1 MDKLEEL
8 RERRARILLGGGQ
21 KAIDKQHANGKL
33 TARER
38 LELLLDPGTFVEV
51 GTFVKHRCHVL
62 GMDKKETP
70 GEGVAAGHGL
80 INGRRVYVYSQ
91 DFTVLGGAVGDM
103 HAAKIVAVQ
112 ELAMKTGCP
121 LIGLIDSGGGRLHEG
136 VNTASGYG
144 KIFTRNAW
152 ASGSIPQISVI
163 LGPCAGGACYSPA
176 LTDFILTVDKIS
188 QMYLTGPVAVEQ
200 ATGEKVD
207 QETLGGAMTR
217 STVSGEPHFIDTT
230 EAECFARVRK
240 LLDYLPQNFRELPP
254 DAAPTDDPCRT
265 DEALNT
271 VIPENNR
278 LPYDVK
284 DVIVSL
290 ADNGEFLESM
300 PYFADNIVTG
310 FIRLNGKSTGVVA
323 NQPLSMGGCLD
334 VDASDKAARFIRTC
348 DSFNIP
354 ILTLVDVPGFLP
366 GTDQEHKGIIR
377 HGAKLL
383 YAYSESTVPKV
394 TVIMR
399 KSYGGSYNAMCNK
412 EAGGDIVLA
421 WPTAEIAVM
430 GAAGAVNFVFRKEI
444 AEAEDPEAMRAQK
457 IKEYEDAYSNPYYAA
472 SFGYVDDVIEP
483 KDTRPRIIREFRA
496 LEGKEEFRYAKK
508 HGNVPL

>member
-1 MDKLEEL
+1 MEKIEAL
-8 RERRARILLGGGQ
+8 RERRAKIQMGGGER
-21 KAIDKQHANGKL
+21 AIEKQHARGKL
-33 TARER
+33 SARER
-38 LELLLDPGTFVEV
+38 IEALLDPGSFVEL

-62 GMDKKETP
+62 GMENKETP
-70 GEGVAAGHGL
+70 GEGVAAGHGT
-80 INGRRVYVYSQ
+80 IDGRTVYVYSQ
-91 DFTVLGGAVGDM
+91 DFTILGGAVGEM
-103 HAAKIVAVQ
+103 HASKIITVQ

-121 LIGLIDSGGGRLHEG
+121 LIGLSDSGGGRLHEG

-207 QETLGGAMTR
+207 QETLGGAMTH
-217 STVSGEPHFIDTT
+217 STTSGVAHFIDST
-230 EAECFARVRK
+230 EQDCFTRVRK
-240 LLDYLPQNFRELPP
+240 LLSYLPQNFREF
-254 DAAPTDDPCRT
+254 AKETIPTDDPNRV
-265 DEALNT
+265 DEGLNT
-271 VIPENNR
+271 IVPESNR

-284 DVIVSL
+284 DIIRSL
-290 ADNGEFLESM
+290 ADNGDFLESM
-300 PYFADNIVTG
+300 PLFADNIVTG

-323 NQPLSMGGCLD
+323 NQPMSMGGCLD
-334 VDASDKAARFIRTC
+334 VDASDKSARFIRTC

-366 GTDQEHKGIIR
+366 GTDQEYKGIIR

-383 YAYSESTVPKV
+383 YAYSEATVPKV

-412 EAGGDIVLA
+412 EAGADVVLA

-430 GAAGAVNFVFRKEI
+430 GAAGAVNFVFKKEI
-444 AEAEDPEAMRAQK
+444 AEAEDPAAMRAQK

-483 KDTRPRIIREFRA
+483 KDTRARIIREFQA
-496 LEGKEEFRYAKK
+496 LEGKEEFRYPKK
-508 HGNVPL
+508 HSNIPL